1 MLKKFDLLTVLFV
14 VFLCLFLCLWIAK
27 LLYCERTETGW
38 LTLENR
44 TLDACYLEKK
54 GNSYLVKLKPCGITK
69 GKLEIIC
76 PPEKGIDRVVI
87 YNAHGEFKADKV
99 IYEF

>member
-1 MLKKFDLLTVLFV
+1 MLKKFDLLTILFL
-14 VFLCLFLCLWIAK
+14 VFLFLWIAK

-44 TLDACYLEKK
+44 TLNACYLEKK
-54 GNSYLVKLKPCGITK
+54 GNSYLVELKPCGIKK

-76 PPEKGIDRVVI
+76 PPGKRIDRVVI
-87 YNAHGEFKADKV
+87 YGAHGEFKTDEV

>member
-1 MLKKFDLLTVLFV
+1 MLKRFDLLAILFV
-14 VFLCLFLCLWIAK
+14 VLLFFWTAK

-44 TLDACYLEKK
+44 TLDACYFEKK
-54 GNSYLVKLKPCGITK
+54 GNSYLVKLKPCGITE
-69 GKLEIIC
+69 GRLEIIC
-76 PPEKGIDRVVI
+76 PPGKGIDRVVI
-87 YNAHGEFKADKV
+87 YNAHGEFKTDKV